1 VTSRNPASADL
12 AAGIV
17 VHEIRQ
23 HSRAVRGDR
32 GGRGSSKKA
41 QGDQSIAG
49 SVIPGQIR
57 SFHAT
62 KNCGYAA
69 GVPRQQRDSAPPLRP
84 AVPQA
89 IAFGDVLFVAVPYGA
104 LPELGQDYGDALKG
118 KVVLDACNAVAAR
131 DSPTIADEVEQNGI
145 GITSQKYLPGT
156 RLVRAFN
163 TLNYTIFAREANR
176 KLAVPIAACGWPKNN
191 ARRRVR
197 ACARRHARGRAA
209 VPARRAWL
217 RSAGDRARA

>member
-156 RLVRAFN
+156 RLGAGVQHAELHDLRA
-163 TLNYTIFAREANR
+163 RGE
-176 KLAVPIAACGWPKNN
+176 PK
-191 ARRRVR
+191 ARRSNCCLRV
-197 ACARRHARGRAA
+197 AEEQCATPGSSLCSSARSRTRGC
-209 VPARRAWL
+209 
-217 RSAGDRARA
+217 SSTAGLVTVSR